1 MARLLRDVHH
11 LAERRYKGDYDAC
24 VILVDLDRALAQA
37 GLTPRQA
44 EALHLVYWRDMR
56 QVDAA
61 EAMGVTQERV
71 VMVVVSA
78 LRKIAA
84 VYAEW
89 ERKGEANGTR

>member
-1 MARLLRDVHH
+1 MHR

-24 VILVDLDRALAQA
+24 VILADLDRALAKA

-61 EAMGVTQERV
+61 EAMGVRQHTVSE
-71 VMVVVSA
+71 MVVAA
-78 LRKIAA
+78 LRKVAA

-89 ERKGEANGTR
+89 EKREKEETNGR